1 MGVTAQSKGTE
12 RQATEQ
18 SARRFRE
25 IHYHRF
31 PLGAR
36 SNIHG
41 TCLLRSQLPV
51 RLPRPHTMQLI
62 YSHPP
67 PGVGYRRGAA
77 AVGSGAA
84 EKAAHMRAVA
94 TEIRDERRRVRQ
106 WLEERR
112 APVRT
117 HVVVATQSGLQF
129 FVAGFGYWNVLDI
142 NLQLKDESCVGVK
155 AFEVTLAPEQHDAA
169 EQWRASRAAA
179 IQTGDKRGLQ
189 RETKAGAEAGAKT
202 DIETEAKTDIER
214 EAKAD
219 ALTDSGLADVEQ
231 ERLPMFLIAL
241 TTYVRRPSEARD
253 GVTDESGTY
262 RLYALGYASLPPLPQ
277 QFLDAHALDRTE
289 TRRAHSQPAEGSSSA
304 EPAVTRRSASSGQED
319 GATGDMASVH
329 SDSDETDRALQNL
342 PINSYAYVEERLF
355 GMSLGSN
362 TLSVELD
369 YVPFR
374 ISQDVVP
381 GEPPIVAVAGND
393 NCVHRYAVGCDGI
406 VEVEPLLC
414 PKTDAALTFVA
425 FDGRVIGNHHVQITA
440 HQEFAVA
447 LQASRP
453 LEPSEVAEGM
463 GGRSSRKLM
472 VADEEVFDAAP
483 VAVSVFTPEAR
494 RGDRTAFDYAV
505 THRIRGETGR
515 LAAGDVY
522 AADWEIG
529 TMDAEGAE
537 ARVHALVGFVGE
549 DAVVYH
555 DVAVAGLDPVPTLVG
570 GAAGRVPASATQI
583 SGRLG
588 GLGGVFTL
596 GGSSRDGLITSVH
609 FEDLDYD
616 GTREILVGTV
626 AGAVLVYKA
635 VAGRGYVLVWRRR
648 FPAPV
653 YGLFS
658 ADINSDGASELIVVT
673 LLGVH
678 VLQPNLAQVRA
689 RLLRQL
695 VARDS
700 SREGSGTSC
709 GKDDSDFKGDE

>member
-1 MGVTAQSKGTE
+1 QAAQ
-12 RQATEQ
+12 
-18 SARRFRE
+18 
-25 IHYHRF
+25 
-31 PLGAR
+31 
-36 SNIHG
+36 
-41 TCLLRSQLPV
+41 
-51 RLPRPHTMQLI
+51 
-62 YSHPP
+62 
-67 PGVGYRRGAA
+67 
-77 AVGSGAA
+77 
-84 EKAAHMRAVA
+84 MRAVA
-94 TEIRDERRRVRQ
+94 AEIRDERRRVRQ

-112 APVRT
+112 APART

-142 NLQLKDESCVGVK
+142 NLQLKDEACVGVK
-155 AFEVTLAPEQHDAA
+155 AFEVSLSPEQHDAA
-169 EQWRASRAAA
+169 EQWRASRADPQMEDSSDSQA
-179 IQTGDKRGLQ
+179 
-189 RETKAGAEAGAKT
+189 ETKADTLA
-202 DIETEAKTDIER
+202 
-214 EAKAD
+214 
-219 ALTDSGLADVEQ
+219 DSGLADVEQ
-231 ERLPMFLIAL
+231 EQLPMLLIAL

-277 QFLDAHALDRTE
+277 KFLEAHALDKTEARRT
-289 TRRAHSQPAEGSSSA
+289 RSQPAEGSNGGEA
-304 EPAVTRRSASSGQED
+304 AATRRSASSGQEAA
-319 GATGDMASVH
+319 ATGDMASEH
-329 SDSDETDRALQNL
+329 GGSDTTDCVIRQL

-355 GMSLGSN
+355 GMALGSG

-381 GEPPIVAVAGND
+381 GEPPVVAVAGND
-393 NCVHRYAVGCDGI
+393 NRVHRYAVGCDGI

-425 FDGRVIGNHHVQITA
+425 YDGRVIGRHHVQVTA

-447 LQASRP
+447 LQASRV
-453 LEPSEVAEGM
+453 LEPGEAGEEA
-463 GGRSSRKLM
+463 GGRCARRLV

-483 VAVSVFTPEAR
+483 VVVSVFTPEAR

-505 THRIRGETGR
+505 TRCIRDEAGR

-529 TMDAEGAE
+529 TMEAEGAE
-537 ARVHALVGFVGE
+537 ARIHALVGFVGE

-570 GAAGRVPASATQI
+570 GATGRVPANATQI

-596 GGSSRDGLITSVH
+596 SGSSRDGLITSVH

-653 YGLFS
+653 YGLFC

-678 VLQPNLAQVRA
+678 ILQPNLAQVRA

-695 VARDS
+695 VERDS
-700 SREGSGTSC
+700 SRDGGERGCS
-709 GKDDSDFKGDE
+709 KKVDDSRGDGSD

>member
-1 MGVTAQSKGTE
+1 MGAAAQSKGTE
-12 RQATEQ
+12 RRATEQ

-25 IHYHRF
+25 VHYHRF

-62 YSHPP
+62 YDHPP

-77 AVGSGAA
+77 TTEGNGTADQAA
-84 EKAAHMRAVA
+84 QMRAVA
-94 TEIRDERRRVRQ
+94 AGIRNERRQVRQ
-106 WLEERR
+106 WLERR
-112 APVRT
+112 QAPTRT

-142 NLQLKDESCVGVK
+142 NLQLKYESCVGVK
-155 AFEVTLAPEQHDAA
+155 AFEISLLPEQHEAA
-169 EQWRASRAAA
+169 ERWRAGRADV
-179 IQTGDKRGLQ
+179 QTDNGRDAQ
-189 RETKAGAEAGAKT
+189 TETKVDT
-202 DIETEAKTDIER
+202 
-214 EAKAD
+214 
-219 ALTDSGLADVEQ
+219 LTDSGLADVEQ
-231 ERLPMFLIAL
+231 ERLPLLLIAL

-253 GVTDESGTY
+253 GVTDDSGTY

-277 QFLDAHALDRTE
+277 TFLEAHAPERARAQRTHQQSAE
-289 TRRAHSQPAEGSSSA
+289 VGGSGEAATTTRRN
-304 EPAVTRRSASSGQED
+304 TSGEQD
-319 GATGDMASVH
+319 VSGTGDVTSEH
-329 SDSDETDRALQNL
+329 GGSDAADSILRRL
-342 PINSYAYVEERLF
+342 PINSYPYVEERLF
-355 GMSLGSN
+355 GLTLGSD

-374 ISQDVVP
+374 ISQDVVA
-381 GEPPIVAVAGND
+381 GEPPVMVVAGND
-393 NCVHRYAVGCDGI
+393 NCVHRYAVGSDGI
-406 VEVEPLLC
+406 VEIEPLLC
-414 PKTDAALTFVA
+414 PKTDSALTFVA
-425 FDGRVIGNHHVQITA
+425 FDGRVIGGHHVQITA

-447 LQASRP
+447 LQASRLLGP
-453 LEPSEVAEGM
+453 GEAAEGVD
-463 GGRSSRKLM
+463 GRYGRQLL

-483 VAVSVFTPEAR
+483 VVVSVFAPDAR
-494 RGDRTAFDYAV
+494 HGDRTAFDYAV
-505 THRIRGETGR
+505 THRIHDETR
-515 LAAGDVY
+515 QLAAGDVY

-529 TMDAEGAE
+529 TMEENGCE

-570 GAAGRVPASATQI
+570 GTAGRVPASATQI
-583 SGRLG
+583 NGRLG
-588 GLGGVFTL
+588 GLGGVFAL
-596 GGSSRDGLITSVH
+596 RGSSREGLITSVH
-609 FEDLDYD
+609 FEDLNYD

-626 AGAVLVYKA
+626 AGAVLVYKV

-653 YGLFS
+653 YGLFC
-658 ADINSDGASELIVVT
+658 ADINSDGANELIVVT

-695 VARDS
+695 VARDGECNTGGNNDNCSKDGDGS
-700 SREGSGTSC
+700 SSSEGGSG
-709 GKDDSDFKGDE
+709 KGDE